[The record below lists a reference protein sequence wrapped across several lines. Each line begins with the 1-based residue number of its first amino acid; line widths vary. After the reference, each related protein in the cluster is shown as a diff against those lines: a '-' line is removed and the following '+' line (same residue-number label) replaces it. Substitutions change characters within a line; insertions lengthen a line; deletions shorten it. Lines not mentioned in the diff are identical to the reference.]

1 MATCE
6 YFGVRTPNR
15 DKTAQCKSCKK
26 SHLDEFKLCTR
37 ESNILMATSVDVDK
51 QGHTVAIPPVGPI
64 SDMVLI
70 AEDWGSA
77 PEEAVGEGE

>member
-15 DKTAQCKSCKK
+15 DRTAQCKNCKAF
-26 SHLDEFKLCTR
+26 HLDEFKLCTK
-37 ESNILMATSVDVDK
+37 ESNILMATSIDVDK
-51 QGHTVAIPPVGPI
+51 QGHIVAIPPVGPI

-70 AEDWGSA
+70 AEDWGLV
-77 PEEAVGEGE
+77 PEEAAEEEE